1 MKLISFL
8 VIVLL
13 VFNLYVQAQSTPEAM
28 KMVEGGTY
36 VPMYGLDTL
45 PVKVQDF
52 YMDKY
57 PVTNTEYLDFVK
69 NNPRWK
75 KSQVKRLFADGNYLR
90 NWTSDSTLG
99 KNSDLILRSPVT
111 YVSWFAA
118 KAYCECMGKRLPTV
132 DEWEF
137 AARASET
144 KVNGFEDP
152 EFYQKILD
160 WYSKPNPA
168 VLPSVE
174 SSLKNYY
181 GIYGMI
187 GLVWEWNS
195 DFNSTLL
202 VGESRA
208 NQGIDRELFCGA
220 GSLGSSDSKNYA
232 AYMRYAFRSSL
243 KANYTVSNLG
253 FRCVKSVNVN

>member
-1 MKLISFL
+1 MKPISFL

-13 VFNLYVQAQSTPEAM
+13 VCNFYVQAQSSPETM
-28 KMVEGGTY
+28 KMVKGGTY
-36 VPMYGLDTL
+36 LPMYGLDTL
-45 PVKVQDF
+45 PVKVHDF

-57 PVTNTEYLDFVK
+57 PVTNTEYLEFVK
-69 NNPRWK
+69 TNPRWK
-75 KSQVKRLFADGNYLR
+75 KSQVKKLFADGNYLR

-99 KNSDLILRSPVT
+99 NNSDLILRSPVT

-118 KAYCECMGKRLPTV
+118 KAYCECMGKRLSTV

-152 EFYQKILD
+152 DFYQKILD

-168 VLPSVE
+168 VLPPVE
-174 SSLKNYY
+174 TSFQNYY
-181 GIYGMI
+181 GIYGLI

-208 NQGIDRELFCGA
+208 NSGIDRELFCGA
-220 GSLGSSDSKNYA
+220 GALGSSDSKNYA

-253 FRCVKSVNVN
+253 FRCVKSVNTD